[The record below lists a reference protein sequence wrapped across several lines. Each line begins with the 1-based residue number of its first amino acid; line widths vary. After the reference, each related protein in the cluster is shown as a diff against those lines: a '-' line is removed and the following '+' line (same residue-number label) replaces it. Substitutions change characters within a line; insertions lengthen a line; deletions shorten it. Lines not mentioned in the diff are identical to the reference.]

1 MNNMMINQSGRAQ
14 LDKSSS
20 LIQKSKVDAFA
31 PRFEDILKSKDRA
44 ELEKVA
50 KEFEELFVGVLMKN
64 MRSTI
69 LKSDISKSSYQ
80 KEIFESMLDDEY
92 SKEIASTGSFG
103 IGKLIIDNF
112 EKYLSQEEEPQKTK
126 GFDVKI

>member
-1 MNNMMINQSGRAQ
+1 MYNMKINQSSMAQ
-14 LDKSSS
+14 IDKSSS
-20 LIQKSKVDAFA
+20 LIEKNKIDAFA
-31 PRFEDILKSKDRA
+31 PRFEDILRTKDRG

-50 KEFEELFVGVLMKN
+50 KEFEELFVGMLMKN

-80 KEIFESMLDDEY
+80 KEIFEGMLDEEY

-103 IGKLIIDNF
+103 IGKLIVENF
-112 EKYLSQEEEPQKTK
+112 EKYLSEDKDEANGIDLK
-126 GFDVKI
+126 V